1 MTTIRILT
9 NEFNSRLYAAKERIN
24 KLKDNSIETT
34 QSKAHRKR
42 LKMENNEKD
51 IKLYIGYVE
60 ESNVQSESH
69 KKGKNKVEVILRD
82 TDRIFKPSER
92 HQITYFKSTVNFNQN
107 KYQKQTNKKCKKVK

>member
-42 LKMENNEKD
+42 LKWKIM
-51 IKLYIGYVE
+51 
-60 ESNVQSESH
+60 
-69 KKGKNKVEVILRD
+69 KK
-82 TDRIFKPSER
+82 T
-92 HQITYFKSTVNFNQN
+92 
-107 KYQKQTNKKCKKVK
+107 